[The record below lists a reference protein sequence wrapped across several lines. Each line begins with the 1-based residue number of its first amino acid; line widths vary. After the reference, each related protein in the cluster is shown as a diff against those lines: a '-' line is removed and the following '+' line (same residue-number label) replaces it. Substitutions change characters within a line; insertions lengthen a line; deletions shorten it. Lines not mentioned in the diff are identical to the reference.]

1 MSEHVIEISDG
12 NFDKFVLQS
21 KTPVLVD
28 FWAAWCGPCRI
39 IAPVFEKLSS
49 EYKKKLKF
57 AKVDISKNQD
67 LAEKY
72 GVRAIPCLVV
82 FNKGKE
88 AGRIIGSLQEDKL
101 KAKIDGI
108 LKSI

>member
-1 MSEHVIEISDG
+1 MLQLTKESFEREAVESDKPVI
-12 NFDKFVLQS
+12 
-21 KTPVLVD
+21 VD
-28 FWAAWCGPCRI
+28 FWAEWCGPCRI

>member
-1 MSEHVIEISDG
+1 MLQLTKESFEREAVESDKPVI
-12 NFDKFVLQS
+12 
-21 KTPVLVD
+21 VD
-28 FWAAWCGPCRI
+28 FWAEWCGPCRI

-101 KAKIDGI
+101 MAKIDGI

>member
-1 MSEHVIEISDG
+1 MLQLTKESFEREAVESDKPVI
-12 NFDKFVLQS
+12 
-21 KTPVLVD
+21 VD
-28 FWAAWCGPCRI
+28 FWAEWCGPCKI
-39 IAPVFEKLSS
+39 IAPIFEKLSS

>member
-1 MSEHVIEISDG
+1 MLQLTKESFEREVVESDKPVI
-12 NFDKFVLQS
+12 
-21 KTPVLVD
+21 VD
-28 FWAAWCGPCRI
+28 FWAEWCGPCKI
-39 IAPVFEKLSS
+39 IAPIFEKLSS